1 MTEEKT
7 EEEEEIKNYKIVYQ
21 NDDILFAVRAH
32 DEEE

>member
-7 EEEEEIKNYKIVYQ
+7 EEEEIKNYKIVYQ